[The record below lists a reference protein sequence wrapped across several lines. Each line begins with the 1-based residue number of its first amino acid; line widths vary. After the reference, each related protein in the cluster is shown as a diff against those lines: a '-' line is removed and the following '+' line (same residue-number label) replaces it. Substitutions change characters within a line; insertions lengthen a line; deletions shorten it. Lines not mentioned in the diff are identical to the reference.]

1 MHKMKLGLTA
11 LLLVVSLHLFA
22 QTVNEAKKHIH
33 ARKHNTAKST
43 LRTALETDPNNPELI
58 YWLAQ
63 SYFDHKDP
71 KGAKE
76 VLLKHMGGPLG
87 NNPLLLV
94 AMGQVELTENKP
106 NDARQRFETAI
117 SLTKGKDIAIFTAIG
132 KANLEK
138 HGDAAYGI

>member
-43 LRTALETDPNNPELI
+43 LRAALETDPNNPELI

-71 KGAKE
+71 KGAKQ

-94 AMGQVELTENKP
+94 AMGQVELTEKNP

-117 SLTKGKDIAIFTAIG
+117 SLTKGKDISIFTAIDCDSCW
-132 KANLEK
+132 L
-138 HGDAAYGI
+138 HQICS